1 MKCTWKLSV
10 LSLQLFCKSKFS
22 SKEKEKTLYF
32 TGITQVHVE
41 NENFSNF
48 RDMKIIV
55 LEQVPGICILT
66 GTQGDSDAYF
76 SGIILGETLI

>member
-1 MKCTWKLSV
+1 M
-10 LSLQLFCKSKFS
+10 
-22 SKEKEKTLYF
+22 
-32 TGITQVHVE
+32 HVE